1 MIEIPGAITTIRVPL
16 AAESH
21 PAQGDA
27 FGTYHYA
34 FSAEC
39 LDRFA
44 EQAAGL
50 PVTVNFSGDPVG
62 RVAQAERTGD
72 GVSLVIEIKDDI
84 AQRIASPAF
93 QAINDQW
100 NDDYTERLI
109 RVADLK
115 GIGMTDD

>member
-1 MIEIPGAITTIRVPL
+1 MVGWWRTLCWKELPRYHPL
-16 AAESH
+16 
-21 PAQGDA
+21 PM
-27 FGTYHYA
+27 
-34 FSAEC
+34 
-39 LDRFA
+39 
-44 EQAAGL
+44 
-50 PVTVNFSGDPVG
+50 
-62 RVAQAERTGD
+62 RTGD